1 MPRMLILM
9 STRTYRAEAF
19 MKAASGLG
27 LEVTVGTERE
37 QVLAPLTPGATVALD
52 FEQPAVAVR
61 QIVEFDRQYPL
72 SAVVGVDDDVTV
84 LAALAAETLGLRGNS
99 AESVKAARY
108 KDLFRLIL
116 AESGLN
122 APAFRL
128 VETDQDPEEIAP
140 RVTYPCVIKP
150 LALSASRGV
159 VRANDPEQFVAAF
172 REVVEIIGEAD
183 LARDDP
189 ASHQLLVE
197 DFIPGVEV
205 ALEGLLDAGRLTV
218 LALFDKPDPLDGPY
232 FEETIYVT
240 PSRLSDEQQ
249 AAISVTTAK
258 AAAAI
263 GLREGPIHAEL
274 RVNDRGVWLI
284 EVAARSIGGLCSNSL
299 RFGLNLSLEEIIL
312 RHAAGLEIASLARE
326 QQPAGVMMIPI
337 PAGGILCGVT
347 GLPEARAVAGV
358 ESVTISIPIGRPVVP
373 LPRGTQYLGFIVAR
387 GASAAAVEAIL
398 RQSHDCLSFDIR
410 PPA

>member
-1 MPRMLILM
+1 MLILM